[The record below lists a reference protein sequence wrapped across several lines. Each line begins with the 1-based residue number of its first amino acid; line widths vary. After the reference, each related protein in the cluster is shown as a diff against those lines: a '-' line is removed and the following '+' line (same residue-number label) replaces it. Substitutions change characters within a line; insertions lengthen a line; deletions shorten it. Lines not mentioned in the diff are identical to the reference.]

1 MLASV
6 GILSWT
12 GVVGVFA
19 LCPWCD
25 GCPLVCWVSLHCWV
39 SAHLERA
46 ARPHWCSASHWPP
59 TKPNQ
64 TQKRFQES
72 NLTMKILDNI
82 YKWSPVNEL
91 HPTKQ
96 RIVLSEPIST
106 SSLLNIAFK
115 AKILPAFD
123 CQKI

>member
-1 MLASV
+1 
-6 GILSWT
+6 
-12 GVVGVFA
+12 
-19 LCPWCD
+19 
-25 GCPLVCWVSLHCWV
+25 
-39 SAHLERA
+39 
-46 ARPHWCSASHWPP
+46 
-59 TKPNQ
+59 
-64 TQKRFQES
+64 
-72 NLTMKILDNI
+72 MKILDNI

-123 CQKI
+123 CQKIWYQKFHTEIFTLMESESGHCNITYGGGGMGGGLIPNFFYNKAFNFNQIFGPAPPREN